1 MLAEQYLLLHT
12 LPMAAQTFGA
22 SAVILSPILNLFLI
36 AAALLLFLT
45 LIQNN
50 FIRNMFAGIGF
61 MGVLNSLFSNNNS
74 RGSRVYTHPEFFPP
88 TTPYRGHDIHQHPS
102 TNGRNIFNPIRGHEI
117 HGHPS
122 EYSGSSIH
130 QHPSTHR
137 QNSFYP
143 IHVHPSES
151 RGDHHNSVHGHH

>member
-50 FIRNMFAGIGF
+50 FIRNMFAGVGF

-74 RGSRVYTHPEFFPP
+74 RGSRVYNHTEFYPP
-88 TTPYRGHDIHQHPS
+88 TTLYRGPDIHQHPS
-102 TNGRNIFNPIRGHEI
+102 TNGQIIFNPIRGHGI
-117 HGHPS
+117 QGHPS
-122 EYSGSSIH
+122 EYRGSSIH

-137 QNSFYP
+137 QNSFHP
-143 IHVHPSES
+143 IHEQPSES
-151 RGDHHNSVHGHH
+151 RGDHHNPVHRHH